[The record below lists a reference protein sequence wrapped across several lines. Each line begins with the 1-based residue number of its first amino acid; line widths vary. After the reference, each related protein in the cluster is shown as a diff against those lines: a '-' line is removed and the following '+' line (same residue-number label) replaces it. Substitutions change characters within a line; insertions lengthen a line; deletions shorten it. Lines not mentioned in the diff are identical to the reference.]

1 MLLIDLGC
9 RMQLKNA
16 GNYVVAMVT
25 FVAVGYQSYLQFTSL
40 PVHMKETTLFYFYRY
55 VKKNCYFFSSSFFS
69 PFNLHLNTGT
79 ELGFEVGRGA
89 KYKHKKVYENQN

>member
-1 MLLIDLGC
+1 MILLIDLGC

-40 PVHMKETTLFYFYRY
+40 LVHMKETMLFYFYRY
-55 VKKNCYFFSSSFFS
+55 VKKNCYFFFLFFFL
-69 PFNLHLNTGT
+69 FNLHIYIYTYIYWKSAVAL
-79 ELGFEVGRGA
+79 
-89 KYKHKKVYENQN
+89 HWH

>member
-55 VKKNCYFFSSSFFS
+55 VKKNCYFFSFLFF
-69 PFNLHLNTGT
+69 PFNLHVYIYIYWKSA
-79 ELGFEVGRGA
+79 VGL
-89 KYKHKKVYENQN
+89 HWH